1 MNPYLEYNRKKL
13 ESLAEKERSEQIRL
27 LEVLLN
33 ERLSPIKDREKYFVE
48 VEKIIADLQLAG
60 HDLWSH
66 DYDGDNTEIWSW
78 NYMDVSEAG
87 NLKITFTWNGKI
99 TIDWREE

>member
-1 MNPYLEYNRKKL
+1 MNPYLAYNRQKL
-13 ESLAEKERSEQIRL
+13 ESLGEKERHEQLEL
-27 LEVLLN
+27 LEVLLS

-48 VEKIIADLQLAG
+48 VEHIIADLRLAE

-66 DYDGDNTEIWSW
+66 DYDGDNIEIWGW
-78 NYMDVSEAG
+78 NYMGLSEAG